1 MLNHVMLLGALLWVL
16 CFVNDMRNIPQD
28 YLIMLWTLCSYVMF
42 LVHPLL
48 SCTEYIQVTEPLNC
62 QLFDEYTLCMYG
74 MRSLGQQPSALW
86 QLSGYG
92 RSSASTIL
100 SILCYNRH
108 FYLSVDLVDI

>member
-28 YLIMLWTLCSYVMF
+28 YLIMLWTFCSYVMF

-48 SCTEYIQVTEPLNC
+48 SCMEYIQVTEPLNF

-74 MRSLGQQPSALW
+74 MRSLGQQPSTIAAGIPPRSAVVWLW
-86 QLSGYG
+86 PEFSQYHIIYFMLQ
-92 RSSASTIL
+92 
-100 SILCYNRH
+100 
-108 FYLSVDLVDI
+108 